1 MIRSSTTTWA
11 LALILLGGVSTCPA
25 EHMLDRAGRALS
37 EGDTKQAV
45 ELYRHAVSEDPTSTG
60 YNNLGVALERDGQF
74 TEAAKAIRQAAQL
87 MDDPSGLN
95 TNLRRIRL
103 RVFLQSGCSYAVWTS
118 GVLLITWLL
127 CRLIVKLT
135 RCAAQRRLWQQFR
148 GVVVT
153 SLEHQVLCQDGQ
165 PQPDGRIYP
174 DSKRIII
181 KAGIRLPQRDDIY
194 PLRFELQ
201 LGRQDG
207 SVVHTIP
214 MEVKER
220 VAERITLV
228 FTLNKILALLRC
240 PGIWKVSLV
249 LENTRQRLASSTLLV
264 VSRADLIADLVI
276 KNAQLVAQHQDR
288 QMATDVI
295 LPNVECVIP
304 TAVLRS
310 RFLHP
315 SKFSQMNL
323 RVDLVRRDHPEDSE
337 SCEFPLEIANGEM
350 EFCSILRAIAG
361 NAMAHKTGH
370 WEFRFSV
377 ENRLLARLP
386 FLIMPI
392 EQALENLQI
401 ERFDVIG
408 IPHHGEP
415 FAVGKQVCARD
426 LESLCPV
433 IRVACRP
440 PLPWGSFRLTVGIYL
455 DGELIDG
462 QEGTLVLDDHQVEVM
477 PGQFVLP
484 DLPEASDGKSLCF
497 GLFVESKLLGTR
509 SVTLR
514 PPIPRFAD
522 AEGRLVKRLSG
533 NQVDYEVEADRILC
547 EALSA
552 GKEG

>member
-1 MIRSSTTTWA
+1 MIRSSTTAWA
-11 LALILLGGVSTCPA
+11 LALTVLGAVSTCSA
-25 EHMLDRAGRALS
+25 EHVLDRAGRALT

-45 ELYRHAVSEDPTSTG
+45 ELYRQAVSEDPTSTG

-74 TEAAKAIRQAAQL
+74 TEAARALRQAAQL
-87 MDDPSGLN
+87 MDDSSGLN
-95 TNLRRIRL
+95 TNLRRVRL
-103 RVFLQSGCSYAVWTS
+103 RAFLQTGCSYAVWTS
-118 GVLLITWLL
+118 GGLLTTWLL
-127 CRLIVKLT
+127 ARLIL
-135 RCAAQRRLWQQFR
+135 RLMQCSAQRRFRQKFR

-153 SLEHQVLCQDGQ
+153 SLEHQVLCRDGQ
-165 PQPDGRIYP
+165 PQPDGRAYP
-174 DSKRIII
+174 DSERIIV
-181 KAGIRLPQRDDIY
+181 KAGIRLPERDDIY

-220 VAERITLV
+220 VAERITLT
-228 FTLNKILALLRC
+228 FTLNKIIAILRC
-240 PGIWKVSLV
+240 PGIWKVGLV
-249 LENTRQRLASSTLLV
+249 LENTHERLASSTLLV

-276 KNAQLVAQHQDR
+276 KNAHLVAQHQDR
-288 QMATDVI
+288 QIATDVV

-304 TAVLRS
+304 TAVLRA

-337 SCEFPLEIANGEM
+337 SCEFPLELANGEM

-361 NAMAHKTGH
+361 DAMAHKTGH

-377 ENRLLARLP
+377 EKKLLARLP
-386 FLIMPI
+386 FLIMPV
-392 EQALENLQI
+392 EQALENLKI

-408 IPHHGEP
+408 IPHHGKP
-415 FAVGKQVCARD
+415 FAVGKHVCARN

-433 IRVACRP
+433 IRLASRP
-440 PLPWGSFRLTVGIYL
+440 PLPWGSLQLTVGIYL

-462 QEGTLVLDDHQVEVM
+462 QEGTLVLDDHRIEVM

-484 DLPEASDGKSLCF
+484 DPPEASDGKSLCF

-509 SVTLR
+509 SVILR
-514 PPIPRFAD
+514 PSIPRFAN
-522 AEGRLVKRLSG
+522 AEGRLVERLSG

-552 GKEG
+552 GKDG